1 MGQKEREW
9 DELRRQRTHIGK
21 SKLLSIDE
29 KKEQAVAV
37 KAAIAEKKKELD
49 TAATDLRNRALYFPN
64 ALHPDV
70 VIGEEGKVA
79 ACNHDPEDIAKAASK
94 ADHLDIR
101 KRMRLLDFETPAE
114 VTGSNF
120 VTLANEL
127 ALLEHALVQFAF
139 VRLYREGF
147 TLLNPSDLVKRN
159 VLEACGFN
167 PRGESTQIY
176 SIENSDLC
184 LVGTGEI
191 PLAGTLINCRL
202 DGKALEERG
211 PVRYGAF
218 THCFRTEAGS
228 MGKKNKGLYRLHQFS
243 KVEMFV
249 ACSEDQS
256 EDQLEALRDI
266 QESVCEDLGLHWRT
280 VWICRRTTRYPSF
293 PQI

>member
-1 MGQKEREW
+1 MGFDPLERGAMKRTARELDEIVRLDYRGIKEHADEWKRTLEARRMPATIVDDILGTRGQWVKKKEEW

-94 ADHLDIR
+94 ADHLDIG

-167 PRGESTQIY
+167 PKGESTQIY

-191 PLAGTLINCRL
+191 PLAGN
-202 DGKALEERG
+202 
-211 PVRYGAF
+211 
-218 THCFRTEAGS
+218 S
-228 MGKKNKGLYRLHQFS
+228 N
-243 KVEMFV
+243 
-249 ACSEDQS
+249 
-256 EDQLEALRDI
+256 
-266 QESVCEDLGLHWRT
+266 
-280 VWICRRTTRYPSF
+280 
-293 PQI
+293 